1 MHKLRLCSLKALI
14 NLSQDLEF
22 VEQMCQ
28 LGTNKR
34 VYEVLKENVRQ
45 DLKNAE
51 LESDEQATKLVA
63 GEGVFELVKSAE
75 NDVQEATIEHCFL
88 LLCNLSG
95 HEIG

>member
-1 MHKLRLCSLKALI
+1 
-14 NLSQDLEF
+14 
-22 VEQMCQ
+22 MCE

-63 GEGVFELVKSAE
+63 REGVFELVKSVE
-75 NDVQEATIEHCFL
+75 GDTQEAAIEHCFL
-88 LLCNLSG
+88 LLCNVSV
-95 HEIG
+95 HEVG